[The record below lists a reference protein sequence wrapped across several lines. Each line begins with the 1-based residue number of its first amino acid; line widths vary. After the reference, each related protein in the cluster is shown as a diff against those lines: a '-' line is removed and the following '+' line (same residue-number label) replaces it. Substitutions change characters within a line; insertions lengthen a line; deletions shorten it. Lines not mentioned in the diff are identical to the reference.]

1 MKQSMQEFK
10 KCFFDALQMMLEAFL
25 PVLAK
30 CSLFMS
36 QLLGVL
42 AFILFGIGG
51 IWSVMGHGNEPFIPI
66 QDPKKKS
73 FSLIEVKRRLARRF
87 SNEESGGS
95 VATFEL
101 RPYKRGSLGRNQ

>member
-51 IWSVMGHGNEPFIPI
+51 IWSVMGHGNEPSWWALKTLLLVAVSIGIYLASLLYLSRI
-66 QDPKKKS
+66 QRKN
-73 FSLIEVKRRLARRF
+73 RF
-87 SNEESGGS
+87 
-95 VATFEL
+95 L
-101 RPYKRGSLGRNQ
+101 